1 MKTAPP
7 TSSGIPRPS
16 SVITEPALG
25 YGGGAVGMFLR
36 PREAAG
42 NEGWARP
49 NISGLGALATENGT
63 RGAFAA
69 DVSRW
74 LDGRLKTL
82 AVAGAGRVNLDFY
95 GLGSDVASFEQPV
108 RYSLDFGLGLIQGNW
123 RLKSASPWSISSL
136 KEHWSESRRS
146 D

>member
-1 MKTAPP
+1 MGLVQLPRTPP
-7 TSSGIPRPS
+7 AERREKSSRFRDPQDGRIDLSDFLAS
-16 SVITEPALG
+16 SRGFLPTPIVITEPALG

-74 LDGRLKTL
+74 LDG
-82 AVAGAGRVNLDFY
+82 A
-95 GLGSDVASFEQPV
+95 
-108 RYSLDFGLGLIQGNW
+108 
-123 RLKSASPWSISSL
+123 
-136 KEHWSESRRS
+136 SRRWRS
-146 D
+146 QAQDA